1 MSKSENKS
9 SPTQRWF
16 NPPSVA
22 SLRRELD
29 NLLENFF
36 GTTGLAEVVHA
47 NTPSLDLSETDTSV
61 EVTTDVPGYST
72 DEIHVEVG
80 DGCLV
85 ISGEHKQIAKP
96 EEEGRKFHRVE
107 RRLGVFSRSVTL
119 PCSVKEDK
127 VKAELKDGVLRIVL
141 PKSDDTRRHKVSI
154 KSLS

>member
-9 SPTQRWF
+9 PSPQRWF
-16 NPPSVA
+16 NPPPVA

-36 GTTGLAEVVHA
+36 GATGLAEVVHA
-47 NTPSLDLSETDTSV
+47 NTPCLDLSETDTSV

-85 ISGEHKQIAKP
+85 ISSEHKPADKQEA
-96 EEEGRKFHRVE
+96 EGRQFHRVE
-107 RRLGVFSRSVTL
+107 RRLGAFSRSVTL
-119 PCSVKEDK
+119 PCRVKEDQ
-127 VKAELKDGVLRIVL
+127 VKAELKEGVLRIVL
-141 PKSDDTRRHKVSI
+141 PKSDEIRRHKVAVQ
-154 KSLS
+154 SLS